1 MNKMKKMN
9 KFESY
14 SGFLPWFMALLLSVL
29 AAGCGGGGDGGRDPI
44 LGTGAGTGGVVGP
57 GPGPGPVPGP
67 VGCFALTSTLAN
79 FGVLGGTSLTC
90 NASPPGTVL
99 ITGDIGAPT
108 QSCIPPQTAGFANYS
123 NVGDPQLVTALAD
136 LQTATAAGSNA
147 GTCPCATTL
156 GATDLGGLTRTPGT
170 YCFTGAI
177 NLTGTFTLNGPGVY
191 IFRTTST
198 LDTVANSIV
207 QFANGA
213 TDANTSVYWIAVGAT
228 TLGANSVFKGTVMT
242 SAAAI
247 TMGNNATLIR
257 GRVLSGAAVTLA
269 NNQVVIP

>member
-1 MNKMKKMN
+1 MNKVN

-14 SGFLPWFMALLLSVL
+14 SGFLTWSMALLLSAL
-29 AAGCGGGGDGGRDPI
+29 AAGCGGGSGDGGRDPI

-67 VGCFALTSTLAN
+67 VGCFTLTNTLAN
-79 FGVLGGTSLTC
+79 FGVLGGTALTC
-90 NASPPGTVL
+90 NASPPGTIL

-136 LQTATAAGSNA
+136 LQTATAAASGP
-147 GTCPCATTL
+147 GCPCATTL
-156 GATDLGGLTRTPGT
+156 GATNLGGLARTPGT

-177 NLTGTFTLNGPGVY
+177 TLTGTFSLDGPGVY
-191 IFRTTST
+191 IFRTSST
-198 LDTVANSIV
+198 LDTAANSIV

-228 TLGANSVFKGTVMT
+228 TLGADSVFKGTVMT

-247 TMGNNATLIR
+247 TMSNNATLVR

-269 NNQVVIP
+269 NNVVTIP

>member
-1 MNKMKKMN
+1 MNTFGN
-9 KFESY
+9 HSR
-14 SGFLPWFMALLLSVL
+14 FLMGLTALLLGAL
-29 AAGCGGGGDGGRDPI
+29 TAGCGGGGDGGRDPI
-44 LGTGAGTGGVVGP
+44 LGIGAATGVGGP

-67 VGCFALTSTLAN
+67 VGCFALTNTLAN
-79 FGVLGGTSLTC
+79 FGVLAGTGLTC
-90 NASPPGTVL
+90 NASPPGTIL

-136 LQTATAAGSNA
+136 LQTSTAAASGP
-147 GTCPCATTL
+147 GCPCASTL
-156 GATDLGGLTRTPGT
+156 GAIDLGGLARTPGT

-177 NLTGTFTLNGPGVY
+177 TLTGTFSLDGPGVY
-191 IFRTTST
+191 IFRTAST
-198 LDTVANSIV
+198 LDTAANSIV
-207 QFANGA
+207 QFTNGA

-247 TMGNNATLIR
+247 TMGNNATLDR

-269 NNQVVIP
+269 NNQIAIP